1 MGLEMIDAGW
11 LSILP
16 PLIAITLALI
26 SKEVYSSLFLGVLSG
41 MCVYSFSTGGNI
53 LQAVT
58 YVFDMMAL
66 KIGEN
71 GYMIIFLVLLGSLV
85 VVVTRSGGSDAY
97 GQWAGKRIRK
107 RTSAKLATA
116 LLGLLIFVDDGFNCL
131 TVGTVM
137 RPITDKCR
145 ISREKLAYLLDA
157 TAAPVCIIAPIS
169 SWAVAVASEVEEAGG
184 LNAFVQTIPYNLYA
198 VLTIVMVF
206 FLSATNFDFGP
217 MKKAEPDSQKAEL
230 QTDGKAEPE
239 RAGKPRKA
247 EPERAG
253 KPRKAESE
261 RAGKPRKAE
270 PERAEEPQKVEPERA
285 EKPRKA
291 EPERAEK
298 PQKVEPGK
306 SEKAGEQQA
315 QDRAKQKGTVP
326 DLILPVLTLIVCA
339 ILGMAYVG
347 GYFDGRPFAEAIGE
361 NPTAG
366 LTLGTF
372 AALAVAMLL
381 YLPRKLMD
389 LREFMTG
396 VIDGI
401 RTMIPALTILILAW
415 ALGGVCREMIGTGI
429 FVSNFV
435 TAAKLPFGFLPA
447 IVFAVAAFLSFSMGT
462 AWGTFGILLPIV
474 SMLCVGSEGASVLI
488 PALGATLAG
497 SVYGDHCSPISD
509 TTILASTGAQCDH
522 LRHVETQLPYATLVA
537 VVCFAGYLVAGFSLN
552 PWATVAVSV
561 LLLLAVFGIIIL
573 WQRHLKAEAASHCGG
588 STVSRG

>member
-1 MGLEMIDAGW
+1 MGLEMIDVGW

-41 MCVYSFSTGGNI
+41 MCVYCFSTGGNI

-58 YVFDMMAL
+58 YVFDMIAL

-85 VVVTRSGGSDAY
+85 VVVTRSGGSGAY
-97 GQWAGKRIRK
+97 GQWAGKRIK
-107 RTSAKLATA
+107 KAVSAKLATA

-137 RPITDKCR
+137 RPITDKCK

-184 LNAFVQTIPYNLYA
+184 LNAFVRTIPYNLYA

-206 FLSATNFDFGP
+206 FLSITDFDFGP
-217 MKKAEPDSQKAEL
+217 MKKAEQDSRKEEA
-230 QTDGKAEPE
+230 QTAVMNHTVK
-239 RAGKPRKA
+239 
-247 EPERAG
+247 
-253 KPRKAESE
+253 
-261 RAGKPRKAE
+261 
-270 PERAEEPQKVEPERA
+270 
-285 EKPRKA
+285 
-291 EPERAEK
+291 
-298 PQKVEPGK
+298 
-306 SEKAGEQQA
+306 
-315 QDRAKQKGTVP
+315 KGAVP
-326 DLILPVLTLIVCA
+326 DLILPILTLIVTA

-347 GYFDGRPFAEAIGE
+347 GFFDGRSFTEAIGE

-372 AALAVAMLL
+372 AALAVAMVL
-381 YLPRKLMD
+381 YIPRKLMS
-389 LREFMTG
+389 LREFMAG

-401 RTMIPALTILILAW
+401 KTMIPALTILILAW

-435 TAAKLPFGFLPA
+435 SAAELSFRFLPA
-447 IVFAVAAFLSFSMGT
+447 IVFIVAAFLSFSMGT

-474 SMLCVGSEGASVLI
+474 SMLCAGGDGASVLI
-488 PALGATLAG
+488 PSLGATLAG

-537 VVCFAGYLVAGFSLN
+537 AVCAAGYVVAGFVQN
-552 PWATVAVSV
+552 PWITVAVSV
-561 LLLLAVFGIIIL
+561 LLLLSVFGVMVFL
-573 WQRHLKAEAASHCGG
+573 QKRQKAG
-588 STVSRG
+588 TLSRK

>member
-26 SKEVYSSLFLGVLSG
+26 SKEVYSSLFLGILSG
-41 MCVYSFSTGGNI
+41 MLVYSFSTGGNI

-85 VVVTRSGGSDAY
+85 VIVTRSGGSDAY

-107 RTSAKLATA
+107 KVSAKLATA

-184 LNAFVQTIPYNLYA
+184 LNAFVRTIPYNLYA
-198 VLTIVMVF
+198 ILTIVMVF
-206 FLSATNFDFGP
+206 FLSATDFDFGP
-217 MKKAEPDSQKAEL
+217 MKKAESDGRGEKPSAGRKENKLATGDLRKLERGNTAMTEPEGKNTAVTEL
-230 QTDGKAEPE
+230 ERKNTAVTEPE
-239 RAGKPRKA
+239 RGNTAMTERTPETENRTAEAGIRQAGDSAEQQNAGKRGM
-247 EPERAG
+247 AG
-253 KPRKAESE
+253 
-261 RAGKPRKAE
+261 
-270 PERAEEPQKVEPERA
+270 
-285 EKPRKA
+285 
-291 EPERAEK
+291 
-298 PQKVEPGK
+298 
-306 SEKAGEQQA
+306 
-315 QDRAKQKGTVP
+315 KGTVP

-347 GYFDGRPFAEAIGE
+347 GFFEGRPFTEAIGE

-372 AALAVAMLL
+372 AALTVAMLL
-381 YLPRKLMD
+381 YLPRKIMT

-401 RTMIPALTILILAW
+401 KTMIPALTILILAW

-435 TAAKLPFGFLPA
+435 TAAKLPFDLLPA

-552 PWATVAVSV
+552 PWITVMVSV
-561 LLLLAVFGIIIL
+561 ILLLAVFGAMIL
-573 WQRHLKAEAASHCGG
+573 WQKHVKAGTADHGKPAPGQ
-588 STVSRG
+588 R

>member
-1 MGLEMIDAGW
+1 MGLEMIEAGW
-11 LSILP
+11 LAILP

-26 SKEVYSSLFLGVLSG
+26 SKEVYASLFVGILSG
-41 MCVYSFSTGGNI
+41 MCVYCFSAGGNI

-58 YVFDMMAL
+58 YVFDMIAV

-85 VVVTRSGGSDAY
+85 VIVSRSGGSDAY
-97 GQWAGKRIRK
+97 GRWAGKRINKK
-107 RTSAKLATA
+107 RSAKLATA
-116 LLGLLIFVDDGFNCL
+116 LLGLMIFVDDGFNCL

-184 LNAFVQTIPYNLYA
+184 LNAFVRTIPYNLYA
-198 VLTIVMVF
+198 ILTIVMVL
-206 FLSATNFDFGP
+206 FLSITDFDFGP
-217 MKKAEPDSQKAEL
+217 MA
-230 QTDGKAEPE
+230 
-239 RAGKPRKA
+239 
-247 EPERAG
+247 
-253 KPRKAESE
+253 
-261 RAGKPRKAE
+261 
-270 PERAEEPQKVEPERA
+270 KV
-285 EKPRKA
+285 
-291 EPERAEK
+291 
-298 PQKVEPGK
+298 
-306 SEKAGEQQA
+306 EKAGHTEDKNA
-315 QDRAKQKGTVP
+315 QESKESAKRGTVL
-326 DLILPVLTLIVCA
+326 DLVLPIMTLIVCA

-347 GYFDGRPFAEAIGE
+347 GFFEGRSFTEAIGE

-372 AALAVAMLL
+372 AALLVAMAL
-381 YLPRKLMD
+381 YIPRKIMD
-389 LREFMTG
+389 LREFMGG

-401 RTMIPALTILILAW
+401 KTMIPALTILILAW

-435 TAAKLPFGFLPA
+435 TAVNLPFSLLPA

-474 SMLCVGSEGASVLI
+474 SMLCVGQEGGAVLI

-509 TTILASTGAQCDH
+509 TTILASTGAQCEH

-537 VVCFAGYLVAGFSLN
+537 AVCFAGYLVAGLVRN
-552 PWATVAVSV
+552 PWITLAVSIP
-561 LLLLAVFGIIIL
+561 LLLAVFGGITL
-573 WQRHLKAEAASHCGG
+573 LQRKSL
-588 STVSRG
+588 R